1 MTDNDEKELHRLCDM
16 LKEVDEC
23 LDANSPLREAVSK
36 GALALSLG
44 FIHGFRSK
52 LEDLAQGIGQPLTE
66 SQKAQLFSNG
76 IETQDTSLTDA
87 P

>member
-16 LKEVDEC
+16 LKEVDEG
-23 LDANSPLREAVSK
+23 LDIDCPLREAVSK
-36 GALALSLG
+36 GALALSIA

-52 LEDLAQGIGQPLTE
+52 VEDWVEGVGRPLTE
-66 SQKAQLFSNG
+66 TQRDSLSSIG
-76 IETQDTSLTDA
+76 IDPKD